1 MISFFR
7 LSLKYAF
14 SSISVVGG
22 ALVERKK
29 ENPVEP
35 VILRFVD
42 SEYSGLG
49 KT

>member
-14 SSISVVGG
+14 SSIFMVGDV
-22 ALVERKK
+22 LVERKK
-29 ENPVEP
+29 EP
-35 VILRFVD
+35 VISQFVD